1 MNKPLP
7 PSTAADPSLAALE
20 MMTQV
25 RQLKEMS
32 RKIDQTTCETQANT
46 EELLEL
52 KALLDRPDAKNLELA
67 ERLASSL
74 AAIADSMTRQEAMIE
89 NQADRL
95 TKMQEIVSA
104 RLDAL
109 ERQMNTQSDLLA
121 QLFEPEDE
129 DNS

>member
-7 PSTAADPSLAALE
+7 PATATDPSLVNLE
-20 MMTQV
+20 TL
-25 RQLKEMS
+25 RQLQDLRESS
-32 RKIDQTTCETQANT
+32 RKMDQTMCSTHANT
-46 EELLEL
+46 EELLPL
-52 KALLDRPDAKNLELA
+52 RALLDRPDAKNLELA